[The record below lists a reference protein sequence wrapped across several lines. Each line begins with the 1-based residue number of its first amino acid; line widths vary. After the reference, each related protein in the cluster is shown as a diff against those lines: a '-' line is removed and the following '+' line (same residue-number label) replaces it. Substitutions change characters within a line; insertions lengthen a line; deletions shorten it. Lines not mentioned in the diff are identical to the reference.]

1 MLDDRIDDLYKL
13 PLSEFTSA
21 RNALAKTLK
30 ASADGDDA
38 AKRVKALS
46 KPTVVPWAI
55 NQLYWHTRKT
65 YERLLD
71 RGANL
76 RKAQIAAL
84 SGKGK
89 QDALREATDAHRAAV
104 AEAAREVTRLA
115 GGHIHAD
122 ELTRTLEALSLAADP
137 PEHPGRLTEA
147 LQPAGFEALTG
158 VTPVAGIAAAPKPSA
173 KEIAKREAAA
183 KKHQEAIAEAEAAVM
198 RARDGVAFAKQTLD
212 RAMRAYDEA
221 EARLKRTRD
230 RS

>member
-1 MLDDRIDDLYKL
+1 MIDDRIDDLYKL

-30 ASADGDDA
+30 ASGDDA
-38 AKRVKALS
+38 ARVKALS

-55 NQLYWHTRKT
+55 NQLYWHAPKT

-71 RGANL
+71 RGAKL

-104 AEAAREVTRLA
+104 AEASREATRLA
-115 GGHIHAD
+115 GTHVHAD

-137 PEHPGRLTEA
+137 PDHPGRLTEA

-158 VTPVAGIAAAPKPSA
+158 VEPVARIQAAQKPTL
-173 KEIAKREAAA
+173 KEIAKRQAAE
-183 KKHQEAIAEAEAAVM
+183 KKYQEQIAEAEAAVV
-198 RARDGVAFAKQTLD
+198 RARDALAFAKQTLD
-212 RAMRAYDEA
+212 RATRAYDEA
-221 EARLKRTRD
+221 EARLKVARERT
-230 RS
+230 